1 MFREPTLLA
10 TTTIDQ
16 LSAATRYLSRPG
28 SSRETMIFLLFA
40 VVLGAIWT
48 TIFLWDR
55 LRKNADTEESAS
67 RSLFDE
73 LCLAHRLE
81 HSDIALLSD
90 AALECG
96 LESPASLFVQPD
108 RFDALCT
115 ETQPRSEVY
124 RRLRDR
130 LFGPLP

>member
-1 MFREPTLLA
+1 MFHELTLLA

-16 LSAATRYLSRPG
+16 LSAAAKYLSRPG

-40 VVLGAIWT
+40 VILGAIWT

-55 LRKNADTEESAS
+55 LRKAADAEEATQK
-67 RSLFDE
+67 SLFDE
-73 LCLAHRLE
+73 LCLAHQLE
-81 HSDIALLSD
+81 RPDVALLTD
-90 AALECG
+90 AALACG

-115 ETQPRSEVY
+115 ETQPKADVY

-130 LFGPLP
+130 LFGPLA